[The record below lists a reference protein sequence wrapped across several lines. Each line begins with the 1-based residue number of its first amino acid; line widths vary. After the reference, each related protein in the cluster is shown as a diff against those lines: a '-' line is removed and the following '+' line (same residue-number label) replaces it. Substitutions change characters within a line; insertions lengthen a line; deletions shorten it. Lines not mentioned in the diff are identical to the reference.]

1 MRKMIQKGSVPFC
14 TVLVKKGAFGLPDAL
29 FCVVLHD
36 YEGLILFYNG
46 PQPGSPGCCAREI

>member
-1 MRKMIQKGSVPFC
+1 MIPLGTVPC
-14 TVLVKKGAFGLPDAL
+14 GTVLVKKGAFGLPDAL

-46 PQPGSPGCCAREI
+46 SQPGIPGCCAREI